1 MKELKIKKQGQ
12 ITIIENSLESFEMI
26 NQTWLNV
33 VTRKGYGCFLPI
45 NIENGRK
52 KNIIRSEIKGLINVG
67 DLLRMTVSKNE
78 FLDFM
83 LQLIRIIRLCDSMN
97 LNPANLE
104 LTLDTV
110 FLHPVSKEVFVIYW
124 PIVNNERSNPV
135 HVFFKSI
142 TKNIDFD
149 MFQKR
154 AFADEYASFFAG
166 HSSFDLDEFENMILK
181 MKGVKTESK
190 TATLRELSEISY
202 EEKSENREIG
212 FETGYLKTR
221 MYDPFST
228 VSKEN
233 NLKLILKNTK
243 NGRNFEFEDDA
254 ITIGSD
260 SGNNMPIDNIYIS
273 RTHAKILMIDG
284 CFYLKDC
291 NSHNGTKLNGE
302 KINPE
307 KLYQLNKGDIIVFA
321 NEEYTV
327 LL

>member
-52 KNIIRSEIKGLINVG
+52 KNIIRSEINGLINVG
-67 DLLRMTVSKNE
+67 DLFRMTVSKNE

-154 AFADEYASFFAG
+154 TFADEYASFFAG
-166 HSSFDLDEFENMILK
+166 HSSFDLDEFENMILT
-181 MKGVKTESK
+181 MKGVKTENT
-190 TATLRELSEISY
+190 TATLRQLSEISY
-202 EEKSENREIG
+202 DNKRENKKNVVEP
-212 FETGYLKTR
+212 GYLKNR

-228 VSKEN
+228 SSMGEQS
-233 NLKLILKNTK
+233 KLILTNSKT
-243 NGRNFEFEDDA
+243 GRSMVFENDV

-260 SGNNMPIDNIYIS
+260 SGNSMSITNIYIS
-273 RTHAKILMIDG
+273 RTHAKIILIDG
-284 CFYLKDC
+284 FFYLKDC

-302 KINPE
+302 KISSE
-307 KLYQLNKGDIIVFA
+307 KMYQLNNGDSIIFA

-327 LL
+327 SF